1 MAPPPTSVK
10 AKRKRGNVIRNGTKI
25 AKKGQNWCSKYAK
38 KARTFRKPQKCPYN
52 KPRVYYLGG
61 LWEAP
66 GGGGWTPSQ
75 RGGGLDRPT
84 TSKLKLAGKNFR
96 QRNPS
101 ARQNSPPKQTPSA
114 LHGDPK
120 VTFAI
125 FRRALKA
132 PTGPKKTPTQIWHI
146 FGRVLHREKFS
157 LFWNMSR
164 GGCGVDTPQHLQGGV
179 QTIHHRPPPQAL
191 RPPPTIYFE
200 TDRLPYIPGRTR
212 LLFDQPEEGG
222 ALPRN

>member
-1 MAPPPTSVK
+1 MTPPPTSVK

-101 ARQNSPPKQTPSA
+101 ARQNSPPKADPLGTARRPKSHFRDFSPGAEGADRPQKNPHPNMAHFWESFTP
-114 LHGDPK
+114 
-120 VTFAI
+120 
-125 FRRALKA
+125 
-132 PTGPKKTPTQIWHI
+132 
-146 FGRVLHREKFS
+146 
-157 LFWNMSR
+157 
-164 GGCGVDTPQHLQGGV
+164 
-179 QTIHHRPPPQAL
+179 
-191 RPPPTIYFE
+191 
-200 TDRLPYIPGRTR
+200 
-212 LLFDQPEEGG
+212 
-222 ALPRN
+222 